1 MMKHVT
7 EAELKTAAIPFAASK
22 TPLKTQQVLGLN
34 IVDTTAEIAINALLE
49 PGHRRAFFLNAHC
62 HNVMTTD
69 RAYAAA
75 MLRADAILPDGLG
88 VELAAKMA
96 GRDLTA
102 NLNGTDFVPA
112 LLQVAAARGLSVY
125 LFGATPGTADAAAN
139 TLILRCP
146 GLRIAGTR
154 DGFAGAQDA
163 EAVIADINQS
173 GADIVLVAL
182 GVPAQELWLDTH
194 AHRLNAR
201 LSLGV
206 GALFDFLAGNVSR
219 APLWVRKSKM
229 EWVWRLA
236 MEPGRMAKRYL
247 VGNVSFM
254 ARATRIALN
263 QLRVNDV
270 IKRGMDVTIASAA
283 LILLSPLFL
292 ATMIAIRLDS
302 KGPVFFQQS
311 RVGLKGIP
319 FPVFKFRSMHVDAEA
334 RRAELLK
341 SSDREGIC
349 FKSRNDPRITRVG
362 RFIRRFSIDELPQI
376 VNVLRG
382 EMSIVGPRPALPQE
396 VAAYPARA
404 FGRLAVKPGITGIW
418 QVSGRADIG
427 FEKMID
433 MDLSY
438 AKSYSPLLDMILIAL
453 TFRAVISGRG
463 AY

>member
-7 EAELKTAAIPFAASK
+7 EAELKTAAIPFAAQQ

-34 IVDTTAEIAINALLE
+34 IVDTTAEIAITALLE

-62 HNVMTTD
+62 HNVMTSD

-125 LFGATPGTADAAAN
+125 LFGATSGTADAAAN

-173 GADIVLVAL
+173 CADIVLVAL

-236 MEPGRMAKRYL
+236 MEPRRMAKRYL

-341 SSDREGIC
+341 TSDREGIC

-362 RFIRRFSIDELPQI
+362 RFIRRFSID
-376 VNVLRG
+376 
-382 EMSIVGPRPALPQE
+382 
-396 VAAYPARA
+396 
-404 FGRLAVKPGITGIW
+404 
-418 QVSGRADIG
+418 
-427 FEKMID
+427 
-433 MDLSY
+433 
-438 AKSYSPLLDMILIAL
+438 
-453 TFRAVISGRG
+453 
-463 AY
+463 